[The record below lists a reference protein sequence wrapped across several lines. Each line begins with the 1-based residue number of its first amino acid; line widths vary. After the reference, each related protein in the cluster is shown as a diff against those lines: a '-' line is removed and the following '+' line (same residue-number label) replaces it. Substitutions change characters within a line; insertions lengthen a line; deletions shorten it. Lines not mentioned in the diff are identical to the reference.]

1 MTEIPWQGNRSVW
14 CVGHFFCAY
23 KAFKDKKLY
32 HLGKLSCNFKK
43 QAAWF
48 NFEMTQQLV
57 QSFFFWRVQTHIFQ
71 SIQQLN
77 HGAASHKPVSLTSRR
92 QAIKWRAPPPATKAA
107 VNHPVSFGISLKYA
121 TETHAAT
128 HSTALLAV
136 YTSALIGAALTRR
149 ACRGHLITRPDIYF
163 HVSRSES
170 AIRAAAEQSE
180 TAAQLI
186 NCSSSQLGAHA
197 ALSWVGVGGCPPLP
211 QILLLIIVTTDKRGG
226 WEKKRDT
233 ILLCSP
239 DNLAKGS
246 EINVQSTRF

>member
-1 MTEIPWQGNRSVW
+1 MKS
-14 CVGHFFCAY
+14 
-23 KAFKDKKLY
+23 
-32 HLGKLSCNFKK
+32 
-43 QAAWF
+43 
-48 NFEMTQQLV
+48 
-57 QSFFFWRVQTHIFQ
+57 
-71 SIQQLN
+71 
-77 HGAASHKPVSLTSRR
+77 
-92 QAIKWRAPPPATKAA
+92 PPPATKAA

-128 HSTALLAV
+128 HCTALLAV
-136 YTSALIGAALTRR
+136 CTSALISAALTHR

-163 HVSRSES
+163 HVSRYES
-170 AIRAAAEQSE
+170 TIRAAAEQSE

-186 NCSSSQLGAHA
+186 NCSSSQLTVPTLHSHG
-197 ALSWVGVGGCPPLP
+197 WGGGCPPLP

-246 EINVQSTRF
+246 GINVQSACF